1 MIVQTKNGIMLHG
14 EIAKDPVLRDVGQ
27 KRVLKFDLKASRTH
41 DESGKWQS
49 FFVGVNLWHGIDQ
62 WDGMLQK
69 GDQVTV
75 FAQKLKERE
84 YNGKIYYD
92 VDADDVQPGG
102 LVTFRWLQQMKEQAG
117 GVGFGIPFPVDQTA
131 GKCYEAACC
140 VDAHSPTSF
149 RVKCPYSRIAQLA
162 RSERQVVGIIVDEVI
177 LGRGG
182 CFGCSSAARCVI
194 RKSFTGVHLRTL
206 KVCRDCFRLWS

>member
-14 EIAKDPVLRDVGQ
+14 EIAKDPVLRDAGQ
-27 KRVLKFDLKASRTH
+27 KRVLKFDLKASRTQ

-102 LVTFRWLQQMKEQAG
+102 LVTFRWLQQMIDLMAQPAAG
-117 GVGFGIPFPVDQTA
+117 ACKAGSRTGRPAGCADIPRRKP
-131 GKCYEAACC
+131 CRLRAAQ
-140 VDAHSPTSF
+140 H
-149 RVKCPYSRIAQLA
+149 Q
-162 RSERQVVGIIVDEVI
+162 RSGS
-177 LGRGG
+177 GPF
-182 CFGCSSAARCVI
+182 C
-194 RKSFTGVHLRTL
+194 
-206 KVCRDCFRLWS
+206 

>member
-14 EIAKDPVLRDVGQ
+14 EISKDPVLRDAGQ
-27 KRVLKFDLKASRTH
+27 KRVLKFDLKASRTQ

-69 GDQVTV
+69 GDPVTV

-102 LVTFRWLQQMKEQAG
+102 LVTFRWLQQMIDLMAQPARRWNLQSRQQNRK
-117 GVGFGIPFPVDQTA
+117 
-131 GKCYEAACC
+131 AC
-140 VDAHSPTSF
+140 
-149 RVKCPYSRIAQLA
+149 RA
-162 RSERQVVGIIVDEVI
+162 R
-177 LGRGG
+177 
-182 CFGCSSAARCVI
+182 RCT
-194 RKSFTGVHLRTL
+194 RRNACGLRTAHH
-206 KVCRDCFRLWS
+206 CRARTGSIYRV

>member
-14 EIAKDPVLRDVGQ
+14 EIAKDPVLRDAGQ
-27 KRVLKFDLKASRTH
+27 KRVLKFDLKASRTQ

-84 YNGKIYYD
+84 YNGKVYYD

-102 LVTFRWLQQMKEQAG
+102 LVTFRWLQQMIDLMAQPALRQNLQSLKQSRQTFRARRCTPVKLLRITHRAALLHPNRPLLLSMIPSTMMPTTCRSDLASCAIRLYGHFSRKE
-117 GVGFGIPFPVDQTA
+117 VGLWASTQH
-131 GKCYEAACC
+131 AA
-140 VDAHSPTSF
+140 S
-149 RVKCPYSRIAQLA
+149 
-162 RSERQVVGIIVDEVI
+162 
-177 LGRGG
+177 
-182 CFGCSSAARCVI
+182 
-194 RKSFTGVHLRTL
+194 
-206 KVCRDCFRLWS
+206 

>member
-14 EIAKDPVLRDVGQ
+14 EISKDPVLRDAGQ
-27 KRVLKFDLKASRTH
+27 KHVLKFDLKASRTQ
-41 DESGKWQS
+41 DETGKWQS

-102 LVTFRWLQQMKEQAG
+102 LVTFR
-117 GVGFGIPFPVDQTA
+117 
-131 GKCYEAACC
+131 
-140 VDAHSPTSF
+140 
-149 RVKCPYSRIAQLA
+149 
-162 RSERQVVGIIVDEVI
+162 
-177 LGRGG
+177 
-182 CFGCSSAARCVI
+182 
-194 RKSFTGVHLRTL
+194 
-206 KVCRDCFRLWS
+206 

>member
-14 EIAKDPVLRDVGQ
+14 EIAKDPVLRDAGQ
-27 KRVLKFDLKASRTH
+27 KRVLKFDLKASRTQ

-84 YNGKIYYD
+84 YNGKTYYD

-102 LVTFRWLQQMKEQAG
+102 LVTFRWLQQMIDLMSQPTPPPEPDAVQTSLTGAQMYPG
-117 GVGFGIPFPVDQTA
+117 EALADYAPRSTAAPEAVPSTEYDPINEDAEDLPF
-131 GKCYEAACC
+131 
-140 VDAHSPTSF
+140 
-149 RVKCPYSRIAQLA
+149 
-162 RSERQVVGIIVDEVI
+162 
-177 LGRGG
+177 
-182 CFGCSSAARCVI
+182 
-194 RKSFTGVHLRTL
+194 
-206 KVCRDCFRLWS
+206 

>member
-1 MIVQTKNGIMLHG
+1 MIVQTRNGVMLHG

-27 KRVLKFDLKASRTH
+27 KQVLKFDLKASRTQ

-84 YNGKIYYD
+84 YNGKTYYD
-92 VDADDVQPGG
+92 VDADDIQPGG
-102 LVTFRWLQQMKEQAG
+102 LVTFRWLQQMIDLMAQPSLPPELTPTDEPT
-117 GVGFGIPFPVDQTA
+117 PFDVLAHPEPTPVQTSLTGA
-131 GKCYEAACC
+131 QMYPGENLADYAPRGSSVPEAA
-140 VDAHSPTSF
+140 
-149 RVKCPYSRIAQLA
+149 
-162 RSERQVVGIIVDEVI
+162 
-177 LGRGG
+177 
-182 CFGCSSAARCVI
+182 SSAEYDLINDDAADLP
-194 RKSFTGVHLRTL
+194 F
-206 KVCRDCFRLWS
+206 

>member
-1 MIVQTKNGIMLHG
+1 M
-14 EIAKDPVLRDVGQ
+14 
-27 KRVLKFDLKASRTH
+27 LKFDLKASRTQ

-102 LVTFRWLQQMKEQAG
+102 LVTFRWLQQMIDLMAQPGPPPEPAEPAANPADLQGAQMYPG
-117 GVGFGIPFPVDQTA
+117 EALADYAPRSTA
-131 GKCYEAACC
+131 APEAAPLP
-140 VDAHSPTSF
+140 SMTSSTMMPTTCRSD
-149 RVKCPYSRIAQLA
+149 LA
-162 RSERQVVGIIVDEVI
+162 SCAIRLYGHFTRKEVG
-177 LGRGG
+177 LWA
-182 CFGCSSAARCVI
+182 STQHAA
-194 RKSFTGVHLRTL
+194 S
-206 KVCRDCFRLWS
+206 

>member
-14 EIAKDPVLRDVGQ
+14 EIAKDPVLRDAGQ
-27 KRVLKFDLKASRTH
+27 KRVLKFDLKASRTQ

-102 LVTFRWLQQMKEQAG
+102 LVTFRWLQQMIDLMAQPGLPLEPASRQQNRKACRVRRYTPAKALQTTRRTAPALRKQPPLPSMTSSTMMPTTCRSDLASCAIRLYGHFTRKE
-117 GVGFGIPFPVDQTA
+117 VGLWASTQH
-131 GKCYEAACC
+131 AA
-140 VDAHSPTSF
+140 S
-149 RVKCPYSRIAQLA
+149 
-162 RSERQVVGIIVDEVI
+162 
-177 LGRGG
+177 
-182 CFGCSSAARCVI
+182 
-194 RKSFTGVHLRTL
+194 
-206 KVCRDCFRLWS
+206 

>member
-14 EIAKDPVLRDVGQ
+14 EIAKDPVLRDAGQ
-27 KRVLKFDLKASRTH
+27 KRVLKFDLKASRTQ

-102 LVTFRWLQQMKEQAG
+102 LVTFRWLQQMIDLMAQPGPPPEPAE
-117 GVGFGIPFPVDQTA
+117 PAATRQT
-131 GKCYEAACC
+131 
-140 VDAHSPTSF
+140 F
-149 RVKCPYSRIAQLA
+149 RVRRCTPVKLLRITHRAALLHPKQPPLPSMTSSTMMPTTCRSDLA
-162 RSERQVVGIIVDEVI
+162 SCAIRLYGHFTRKEVG
-177 LGRGG
+177 LWA
-182 CFGCSSAARCVI
+182 STQHAA
-194 RKSFTGVHLRTL
+194 S
-206 KVCRDCFRLWS
+206 

>member
-14 EIAKDPVLRDVGQ
+14 EIAKDPVLRDAGQ
-27 KRVLKFDLKASRTH
+27 KRVLKFDLKASRTQ

-102 LVTFRWLQQMKEQAG
+102 LVTFRWLQQM
-117 GVGFGIPFPVDQTA
+117 IDLM
-131 GKCYEAACC
+131 
-140 VDAHSPTSF
+140 
-149 RVKCPYSRIAQLA
+149 AQPGLP
-162 RSERQVVGIIVDEVI
+162 
-177 LGRGG
+177 L
-182 CFGCSSAARCVI
+182 
-194 RKSFTGVHLRTL
+194 
-206 KVCRDCFRLWS
+206 